1 MIEQISDNELHREYV
16 KRFTIPHGEIFNCS
30 EAVGDHLRA
39 YFSKDPYKEVL
50 VVIFLNGRNGHL
62 RTETLS
68 EGTITT
74 SSVYPREIIRKALEY
89 GAVALILGHN
99 HPSGNPTPSSDDQN
113 ITKKIVNACKTVD
126 ITVHD
131 HIIMAGGTYTSFA
144 DKGLI

>member
-1 MIEQISDNELHREYV
+1 MTGVQTCALPISLHREYV

-99 HPSGNPTPSSDDQN
+99 HLSGNPRSEEHTSELQSRRN
-113 ITKKIVNACKTVD
+113 LVCRLLLEKKN
-126 ITVHD
+126 
-131 HIIMAGGTYTSFA
+131 
-144 DKGLI
+144 